1 MLRYLLFIM
10 VLEASSRETRT
21 GYSEELFA
29 KSLVIKSRSVYKGKY
44 LREKEH
50 WINRTEDE
58 C

>member
-1 MLRYLLFIM
+1 M

-29 KSLVIKSRSVYKGKY
+29 KSLVIKSPSVYKGKY